1 MRYIL
6 ASLMIVTCLPARVLA
21 EQPAPVPPQE
31 IATSATPEDPLAAV
45 MEQARQAFSNGD
57 YPRAIQLY
65 SKLLDNP
72 DMRYQQD
79 ALEMLGVARERNG
92 QQAQAKAIY
101 DKYLA
106 KYTQGEAVERVKQR
120 LAGLVTADWKPKD
133 KLPEQQAQK
142 PAEEW
147 RVNGSFSQYLRHSSS
162 TLSGQSSSSD
172 QSNLVTALDVSTR
185 GRTGAL
191 DIRTRIN
198 GSYLYDFNNSVAN
211 NVYLNVLYLDV
222 NTPGNFSTRLGR
234 QSQYDGGVL
243 GRFDGA
249 SARLRLNPMY
259 TIKVAAGLPVER
271 SSIVKL
277 DTSRKLYSVSLDIT
291 PTDTPW
297 RINSYLI
304 DQYANGLSDRRAVGI
319 ETRYFQSDRSLI
331 NLVDY
336 DIGFNQLNIFMLQGT
351 LPLTDK
357 TLLNIAADYRATP
370 LLSTRNALIGQST
383 ANLQTLQGNYT
394 EQQIRD
400 LARDRSAISQMAM
413 IGLSHQLSPNYRAD
427 GDASIS
433 NVSATPAS
441 GGVTSTTGTGNEYFV
456 SGRLTINNLLQR
468 QDVTFLG
475 LRAGKLYNA
484 DSLTANANL
493 RLLTPSGWRIN
504 PGLRADYRKY
514 NQQNQT
520 QLQLAPNLRIDY
532 QWAQRYHVEAEGGY
546 EWSKLTT
553 WYGDQTTK
561 TVFFHFGYRVD
572 F

>member
-1 MRYIL
+1 MRYAL
-6 ASLMIVTCLPARVLA
+6 ASLMIVTCLPALALA
-21 EQPAPVPPQE
+21 EQPAPVPPQD
-31 IATSATPEDPLAAV
+31 IANSATPEDPLAAI

-65 SKLLDNP
+65 SKLLENP

-79 ALEMLGVARERNG
+79 AMEMLGVARERNG

-101 DKYLA
+101 DKYLTR
-106 KYTQGEAVERVKQR
+106 YTQGEAVERVKQR

-133 KLPEQQAQK
+133 KLPEQQAKK
-142 PAEEW
+142 PTDEW

-162 TLSGQSSSSD
+162 TLSGQASSTD

-185 GRTGAL
+185 GRAGAL
-191 DIRTRIN
+191 DIRTRVN
-198 GSYLYDFNNSVAN
+198 GSYLYDFDNSATNNT
-211 NVYLNVLYLDV
+211 YLNFLYMDV
-222 NTPGNFSTRLGR
+222 STPGNFSTRLGR
-234 QSQYDGGVL
+234 QTQYDGGIL

-259 TIKVAAGLPVER
+259 TIKAAAGLPVER
-271 SSIVKL
+271 SSIVKP
-277 DTSRKLYSVSLDIT
+277 DTSRKLFSVSLDIT
-291 PTDTPW
+291 PADTPW
-297 RINSYLI
+297 RFNSYLI
-304 DQYANGLSDRRAVGI
+304 DQYANGLSERRAVGI
-319 ETRYFQSDRSLI
+319 ETRYFNSDRSLI

-357 TLLNIAADYRATP
+357 TLLNIAVDYRTTP
-370 LLSTRNALIGQST
+370 LLSMRNALIGQST
-383 ANLQTLQGNYT
+383 ANLQTLQGSYT

-400 LARDRSAISQMAM
+400 LAKDRSAISQMAM
-413 IGLSHQLSPNYRAD
+413 IGLSRQLNPNYRVD
-427 GDASIS
+427 GDISIS
-433 NVSATPAS
+433 NVSSTPAS
-441 GGVTSTTGTGNEYFV
+441 GGVSSTAGTGNEYFV

-484 DSLTANANL
+484 DSLTTNVNM

-504 PGLRADYRKY
+504 PGLRADYRTY
-514 NQQNQT
+514 TLQDQT

-532 QWAQRYHVEAEGGY
+532 QWAQRYHVEVEGGY
-546 EWSKLTT
+546 EWSRLNT

-561 TVFFHFGYRVD
+561 TIFFHLGYRLD